1 MIHIGIAS
9 FFHVVCKTKSFYQIW
24 QNDINIF
31 ITFKCYQRFV
41 VRYVMLNAEIS
52 HLGLQIRMVTKT
64 THPLFFLRVAFP
76 SISPFC
82 SPDFSIPL
90 TPNITLCSISIQT
103 PLTMINPSL
112 VNTLKELV
120 VKTKKNINTTAYLSQ
135 SLRLNDL
142 EESTELEH
150 LFASSHIEY
159 KVNSTWIKMNHSVE
173 DSLSEQINQV
183 ISFFFIQL

>member
-1 MIHIGIAS
+1 
-9 FFHVVCKTKSFYQIW
+9 
-24 QNDINIF
+24 
-31 ITFKCYQRFV
+31 
-41 VRYVMLNAEIS
+41 MLNAEIS

-90 TPNITLCSISIQT
+90 TPNITLCSISIQS

-183 ISFFFIQL
+183 ISFFLHNCNFLQPESLTPFLDEEFGSFIWCRIGRDKSLNTRFYR